1 MIVVHVSLRGCEYML
16 FIYYCKNIIY
26 QHVSNA
32 IKCSRCSFCGI
43 MVLDVFYFFFL
54 GGGHPSRQVF
64 HVFPGCIKIQVT
76 KSPLQLLVELI
87 ASPGIP
93 ETFWWKHQVQGIDIA
108 LTYGAGELVT
118 RLFTARQA
126 NLSPLQVQNLK
137 HTIHL
142 VYIYMLPNLPHGQR
156 DAWFFLRRIPSSP
169 TLGHT

>member
-1 MIVVHVSLRGCEYML
+1 MFQV
-16 FIYYCKNIIY
+16 
-26 QHVSNA
+26 
-32 IKCSRCSFCGI
+32 
-43 MVLDVFYFFFL
+43 FFL
-54 GGGHPSRQVF
+54 WYYGIGCVLFLFFWGGHPSRQVF

-142 VYIYMLPNLPHGQR
+142 VYIYATKSTTWSERCLVFFAENPFFSHTWPH
-156 DAWFFLRRIPSSP
+156 LRRAVPSLP
-169 TLGHT
+169 QPREPVGCTATFPFQL